1 MRRVRAAAV
10 AILACAVVASAAAL
24 AAPLPPTPSSTV
36 VVLLAPYLTWQDI
49 DSDTTPTLAQLA
61 DEGALG
67 CVAVRGGVRPGQVP
81 DDLRGAAVM
90 SAGQHVP
97 APTAAD
103 MSDPASPYGLLGE
116 AVVDAGGSTGAIG
129 SGALSIDEAGVPSRS
144 AAYVAAMDA
153 AGRVELARID
163 EEVLRTSPIAP
174 LGITADL
181 DAYRGLLESLGEA
194 DERGSARPMLVVL
207 DPGDGARAREAAEN
221 GGSWA
226 SLRRAAAHTA
236 DEVAEIA
243 LANLPDNG
251 ALIVVST
258 AEYEPGGV
266 ESFGPLI
273 VHGRGSGVLYSPR
286 TRLEGIAALPDVSA
300 TALAMLGLE
309 TPIGMV
315 GSPLELRETPE
326 GDASSLAAMLRIDG
340 TARAFDA
347 PRMPIYY
354 GFIGICTVVLL
365 LALVVMVWP
374 ALRARRWLRR
384 TLAALVLVCL
394 SVPLGTYIAQI
405 AGYPVDATDA
415 WLRLGLSTAL
425 LAIGVLV
432 LAHTKGFVA
441 AVGAVAATTTLV
453 ILADQLVGAPLA
465 YGGIFSYSPLFGT
478 RYYGIGNE
486 GAAVLVGT
494 ALIAAVLLAD
504 SPRVGRPWT
513 ILGVGAAVVAIGV
526 VPFAG
531 ANVGVAAWGT
541 VGFLTCWAYH
551 VRKKVSWR
559 VALSGVVVVA
569 AVVVLAVLLDLA
581 SDSQSHLGAA
591 VDAFAG
597 GGGVGELLGRKIA
610 LNIEALTTTP
620 LVILLPVIMALL
632 TYALVRPRGWVASF
646 IEQHRGFAAVLAG
659 ALAAALVGAFSE
671 DSGVSVSAIVVLYG
685 LGGPLVVAL
694 ADEAEV
700 GA

>member
-1 MRRVRAAAV
+1 MRRVRVAAV
-10 AILACAVVASAAAL
+10 AILACVVISSAAAL
-24 AAPLPPTPSSTV
+24 AASPPLGTSSTV

-49 DSDTTPTLAQLA
+49 DSDTTPALAQLA
-61 DEGALG
+61 EEGALG
-67 CVAVRGGVRPGQVP
+67 CVAVRGGVRPGEVP

-97 APTAAD
+97 APTAD
-103 MSDPASPYGLLGE
+103 MSDGSPYGLLGE
-116 AVVDAGGSTGAIG
+116 AVVDAGGSTAAIG
-129 SGALSIDEAGVPSRS
+129 SGALSIDEAGAPNRS
-144 AAYVAAMDA
+144 AAYIAAMDA
-153 AGRVELARID
+153 TGRIELARIG
-163 EEVLRTSPIAP
+163 EQVLRTAPIAP

-181 DAYRGLLESLGEA
+181 DAYRRLLASLGEA
-194 DERGSARPMLVVL
+194 HARGRARPTLVVL

-221 GGSWA
+221 GGSWE
-226 SLRRAAAHTA
+226 SLRRAAVHTT
-236 DEVAEIA
+236 DEVAQIA
-243 LANLPDNG
+243 LANLPDDG

-258 AEYEPGGV
+258 AEYVPGGV
-266 ESFGPLI
+266 EGFGPLI

-300 TALAMLGLE
+300 TTLAMLGLE
-309 TPIGMV
+309 VPVGMV
-315 GSPLELRETPE
+315 GSPLELRETPQ
-326 GDASSLAAMLRIDG
+326 GDGSALAAMIRIDA
-340 TARAFDA
+340 TARALDA

-354 GFIGICTVVLL
+354 GFIGVCTVVLL
-365 LALVVMVWP
+365 FALGVMIWP
-374 ALRARRWLRR
+374 ALRARRWLRQ

-405 AGYPVDATDA
+405 AGYPANASSA
-415 WLRLGLSTAL
+415 WLRLGLSAAL
-425 LAIGVLV
+425 LALGVLA
-432 LAHTKGFVA
+432 LAYRKGFVA
-441 AVGAVAATTTLV
+441 AVGAVATATTVV
-453 ILADQLVGAPLA
+453 ILGDQLLGAQLA

-486 GAAVLVGT
+486 GAAVLVAT

-504 SPRVGRPWT
+504 SPRFGRPWM
-513 ILGVGAAVVAIGV
+513 ILGVGAVVVTTAV

-541 VGFLTCWAYH
+541 AGFLTCWAYR
-551 VRKKVSWR
+551 VRKKVTWR
-559 VALSGVVVVA
+559 VVLSGVVVIA
-569 AVVVLAVLLDLA
+569 AVVALAALLDRA
-581 SDSQSHLGAA
+581 SASQSHLGAA
-591 VDAFAG
+591 IDALTG

-632 TYALVRPRGWVASF
+632 TYALARPRGWMVSF
-646 IEQHRGFAAVLAG
+646 IERRRGFAAVLAG
-659 ALAAALVGAFSE
+659 ALAAALVGALSE
-671 DSGVSVSAIVVLYG
+671 DSGVSVTAVVVLYG

-700 GA
+700 GT